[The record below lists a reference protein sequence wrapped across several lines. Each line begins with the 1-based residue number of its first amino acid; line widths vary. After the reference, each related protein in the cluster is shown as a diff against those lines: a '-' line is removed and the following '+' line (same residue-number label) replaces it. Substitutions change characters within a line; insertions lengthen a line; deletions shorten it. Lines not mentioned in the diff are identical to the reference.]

1 MLDNNIN
8 NLDKELEPMD
18 SNSEEGIA
26 KIEEAKALLP
36 IHYTNLCDS
45 IGGEIGTELDL
56 DRLPLAIAN
65 LTKLFKEEAPF
76 LGDVTNVITAS
87 LSYANMFGKFRPY
100 IQDSVVSKKTN
111 IPANLFVVNIA
122 DSGNG

>member
-1 MLDNNIN
+1 MITETQQLDN
-8 NLDKELEPMD
+8 ELVPID
-18 SNSEEGIA
+18 ANTEEGIA

-45 IGGEIGTELDL
+45 IGGEIGTDLDL
-56 DRLPLAIAN
+56 DRLPKAIADM
-65 LTKLFKEEAPF
+65 TALFQAEAPF

-87 LSYANMFGKFRPY
+87 LVYANMFGKFRPY
-100 IQDSVVSKKTN
+100 IQDSVISKKTN
-111 IPANLFVVNIA
+111 IPANIQVVNIA